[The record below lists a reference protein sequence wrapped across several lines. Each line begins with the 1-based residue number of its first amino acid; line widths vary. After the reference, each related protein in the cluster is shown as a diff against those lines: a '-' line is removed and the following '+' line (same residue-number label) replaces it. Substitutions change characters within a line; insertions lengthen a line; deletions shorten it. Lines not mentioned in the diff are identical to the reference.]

1 MRKITDER
9 EALGREIARLTE
21 QKEQKDAEYEQT
33 VAKLWGRIRADALRR
48 AGAVR
53 AV

>member
-21 QKEQKDAEYEQT
+21 QKEQKDAST
-33 VAKLWGRIRADALRR
+33 SRR
-48 AGAVR
+48 WQSSGKNTS
-53 AV
+53 